1 MISKKFYYIL
11 IIRLLV
17 IFFSALAMG
26 FFFSKENYIVMCLFI
41 FFILIQTS
49 FLIKFFNSTNR
60 KIAYFFKALLNEDF
74 TLDFN
79 ENRDISSIKELN
91 INLNKLTHK
100 FQSAHLHNQTQER
113 YYQELIKQAE
123 IGVLTINTKGHIL
136 LANPRAEKLLNHTPL
151 THIKQLEK
159 INTELYQLLCN
170 TLNFQRKL
178 IQINNERESI
188 QLAIKANSINLN
200 GNQLNLITLQDI
212 NSELDT
218 KETDSW
224 IKLIRVLTHEMMNS
238 IAPITSISES
248 LLKQH
253 QNNKS
258 TSNIVNDIDNEQ
270 EAYVDI
276 MDKGLRIIKNQGD
289 DLIRFVESYRSFLN
303 VPKPEKKLINIA
315 KLFEKIELLFEKQ
328 IIQKKID
335 FKIVVPHEVIVY
347 ADEQQLT
354 QVLLNLVKNAIQ
366 SLHETANSKI
376 ELTAKATQ
384 DSKKIITIKD
394 NGIGITNEEMDRIFI
409 PFFTTKTNGSG
420 VGLSISKQII
430 QLHGGSLKVQSVK
443 NKGSLFSIIL

>member
-1 MISKKFYYIL
+1 MISKKIYYIL
-11 IIRLLV
+11 IIRLFAISL
-17 IFFSALAMG
+17 SALAMG
-26 FFFSKENYIVMCLFI
+26 FFFSKENYMVMSLFVLFI
-41 FFILIQTS
+41 IIQTS
-49 FLIKFFNSTNR
+49 LLIKFFNSTNR

-79 ENRDISSIKELN
+79 ENLQISSVKELN
-91 INLNKLTHK
+91 TNLNKLTQK
-100 FQSAHLHNQTQER
+100 FQSTHLHNQTQER

-123 IGVLTINTKGHIL
+123 IGILTINTKGHII

-159 INTELYQLLCN
+159 IDTELYQLLCN

-178 IQINNERESI
+178 IQIKNERESI

-200 GNQLNLITLQDI
+200 GNQLKLITLQDI

-248 LLKQH
+248 LLKHH
-253 QNNKS
+253 QKNKNS
-258 TSNIVNDIDNEQ
+258 TSIVNKNDNEQ
-270 EAYVDI
+270 LSSVDI
-276 MDKGLRIIKNQGD
+276 MNKGLRIIKNQGD

-303 VPKPEKKLINIA
+303 VPKPEKKLIDIT

-328 IIQKKID
+328 IIQKNINL
-335 FKIVVPHEVIVY
+335 KIVTTPGLTIY

-366 SLHETANSKI
+366 SLQQTTDPKI
-376 ELTAKATQ
+376 ELTAKAIEN
-384 DSKKIITIKD
+384 SKKMISIKD
-394 NGIGITNEEMDRIFI
+394 NGKGITNEEMERIFV
-409 PFFTTKTNGSG
+409 PFYTTKTNGSG

-430 QLHGGSLKVQSVK
+430 QLHGGNLKVQSTES
-443 NKGSLFSIIL
+443 KGAVFSIIL